1 MAWLIAL
8 ALFLWIGGNICKAA
22 DYQSG
27 KKARKSIDLYDG
39 QNEFVGSLY
48 VLGWNHYQELEPVV
62 LQSAQAAGLR
72 NLCGND
78 LEKYSEALIGEPISQ
93 KAIAQALQELVDH
106 GEQLF
111 IHKENVRLSAPLLEK
126 IIPIIELPSSYVDRE
141 AQAWEQEIKMDSGAL
156 HPFDQFFWMGQGY
169 YIKSDWIKQQI
180 PAYDDIRIYRN
191 SLGYIRPGTPRN
203 YEQEIKERRQLEQ
216 ACAKAK
222 ANREVSMRQCTQTV
236 RNPMPDENGLR
247 RDILIQE
254 LRQTIRKIISLK
266 QSHL

>member
-8 ALFLWIGGNICKAA
+8 ALFLWIGGSICKVA
-22 DYQSG
+22 DHQTD
-27 KKARKSIDLYDG
+27 KRAQKSIDLYDR

-78 LEKYSEALIGEPISQ
+78 LEKYSEALMGEPISQ

-111 IHKENVRLSAPLLEK
+111 IHKEDVRLSAPLLEK
-126 IIPIIELPSSYVDRE
+126 IIPIVELPSSYVDRE

-156 HPFDQFFWMGQGY
+156 HPFDQFFWMGPGY

-180 PAYDDIRIYRN
+180 PEYDDIRVYKD
-191 SLGYIRPGTPRN
+191 SLGMTRVGTPRN
-203 YEQEIKERRQLEQ
+203 YEQEIKKRRQLEQ
-216 ACAKAK
+216 ACADA
-222 ANREVSMRQCTQTV
+222 ERQ
-236 RNPMPDENGLR
+236 
-247 RDILIQE
+247 
-254 LRQTIRKIISLK
+254 RQSL
-266 QSHL
+266 